1 MKLLGKIVLFGGVIV
16 VVLLGLSALYHGY
29 QLRKEAKAYPPP
41 GELVKVNDS
50 KMHVYTEGQ
59 GDLTLVFMSG
69 SGTSSPTMDF
79 KPLWRRLTDDYRIA
93 VVEKPGYG
101 WSEGSSSSRDIDTML
116 EETRKALN
124 LSGEEGPYVLVPHS
138 MSGLEAI
145 YWAQKYPDEVEAIIG
160 LDPAI
165 PDVYQ
170 DSSFELPAKSE
181 LYITYFMSRIG
192 LTRFMGRAG
201 LEKNLPLLKSREL
214 SEQDKQM
221 LEAIF
226 YRSSLTK
233 PMLNEIDHIQ
243 ENARKVKTNGIP
255 ASTPMYFFIAEDN
268 VDTIP
273 NWKEELVGYVSKA
286 DSGKFKLLETGH
298 YVHHEKSDVIAD
310 EIKVFLKEINSNE
323 TRSD

>member
-1 MKLLGKIVLFGGVIV
+1 MKMVGKIALLGGVIV
-16 VVLLGLSALYHGY
+16 VVLLGLSGLYHGY
-29 QLRKEAKAYPPP
+29 QLRREAKAYPPP
-41 GELVKVNDS
+41 GELVRINNR

-59 GDLTLVFMSG
+59 GDITLVFMSG
-69 SGTSSPTMDF
+69 SGTSSPTIDF
-79 KPLWRRLTDDYRIA
+79 KPLWRRMADEYRIA

-101 WSEGSSSSRDIDTML
+101 WSEGSSSPRVIDTIL
-116 EETRKALN
+116 EETREALN

-145 YWAQKYPDEVEAIIG
+145 YWAQKYPVEVKAIIG

-165 PDVYQ
+165 PEVYQ
-170 DSSFELPAKSE
+170 DPSFELPRKSE

-201 LEKNLPLLKSREL
+201 LEKNLPLLKSEEL
-214 SEQDKQM
+214 SEEDKEK

-226 YRSSLTK
+226 YKRSLTRT
-233 PMLNEIDHIQ
+233 MLSEINYIQ
-243 ENARKVKTNGIP
+243 ENAGKVKKNGIP

-268 VDTIP
+268 VDIIP
-273 NWKEELVGYVSKA
+273 NWEEELSGYVSKT
-286 DSGKFKLLETGH
+286 DSGKFKVLETGH

-310 EIKVFLKEINSNE
+310 EIKGFLKESYSN
-323 TRSD
+323 